1 MDIMCQY
8 YDYWIYV
15 QLPADSAL
23 CEDSTTNQ
31 TNDDYVNGRYS
42 QSINQSHIES
52 SLGPNLHGHT
62 DTEVSVSSMTV
73 QPSPVQ
79 QSGHSPVMCQE
90 AESTNLQLN
99 MFPPREQHFLH
110 DIDMD
115 TTGEIEIPKIGEVIE
130 PYLQMKI
137 SPCPTSVL

>member
-15 QLPADSAL
+15 QLPTDSAL

-62 DTEVSVSSMTV
+62 DRGVRVLHDSGAFSSTAVRTQSRYVPGGREHQSPAQYVSSKRAAL
-73 QPSPVQ
+73 P
-79 QSGHSPVMCQE
+79 
-90 AESTNLQLN
+90 A
-99 MFPPREQHFLH
+99 
-110 DIDMD
+110 
-115 TTGEIEIPKIGEVIE
+115 
-130 PYLQMKI
+130 
-137 SPCPTSVL
+137 